1 MMSVTHETRTIPT
14 GARSIYVV
22 TSLFESAM
30 ASIGR
35 WYAERKTRKALSR
48 LSDREL
54 EDIGLTRSEI
64 PHLPDR
70 F

>member
-1 MMSVTHETRTIPT
+1 MMAVTHETRTIPI
-14 GARSIYVV
+14 GARSIYVL
-22 TSLFESAM
+22 TSRFETAM

-35 WYAERKTRKALSR
+35 WYAERQTRKALSR

-54 EDIGLTRSEI
+54 KDIGLTRSEI
-64 PHLPDR
+64 PHFPDR